1 MSVLSSSFKPFKP
14 IKMSNAFELSVAD
27 TMVENNL
34 KLKEVVGD
42 GNCFFASL
50 VICLAALGT
59 KTSIT
64 ALRQKFSA
72 HLAARVDELAPF
84 FAVAEDDQRTEY
96 HEEDSDEGNE
106 QGSRA
111 SREFL
116 AAVKKIRQ
124 SRFWDN
130 QIIDLVVGCATE
142 VLCAHVSIFDID
154 QEGNITEYQ
163 HLYEPEE
170 EKVWPTINLLR
181 QDDNHFNAF
190 VAVDDK

>member
-1 MSVLSSSFKPFKP
+1 
-14 IKMSNAFELSVAD
+14 MSNAFEMSVAE
-27 TMVENNL
+27 TMMENNL
-34 KLKEVVGD
+34 QLKEVDGD

-50 VICLAALGT
+50 VICLAALPGEAAQ
-59 KTSIT
+59 KTSMT

-84 FAVAEDDQRTEY
+84 FSAEGDTEEDQHTEY
-96 HEEDSDEGNE
+96 
-106 QGSRA
+106 
-111 SREFL
+111 L

-124 SRFWDN
+124 SRFWNN

-154 QEGNITEYQ
+154 QEGNTTEYQ
-163 HLYEPEE
+163 HLYEPAEGE
-170 EKVWPTINLLR
+170 PASSRSSSGAAEPSAEVKVWPTISLLR

-190 VAVDDK
+190 VPCSD